1 MFRGAD
7 ALESPLL
14 STPDLRMIGWLFAR
28 SAVTS
33 VISFVV
39 LVLGGC
45 CVGFFTMLDASS
57 SYEQSGPSDPYILL
71 QQFSAAI
78 TLVPLLT
85 FTVFVI
91 TLLLPHRQLV
101 SEWHLVLDGH
111 AALAETAYTAVCRD
125 LVRRQLPICWDIR
138 WARDAMQ
145 GRLIRRLIVRDAKFT
160 VYVSA
165 LGYGNDLYLGWQLWR
180 NELGVQVLGA
190 YIRALFVSP
199 IHDLRGSLAADRA
212 RALRDAVHNALRSA
226 IEAAAA
232 NQVLVWAEQFPT
244 VQPVWER
251 APGSGPAVVPPS
263 PAAPVSYEPPAGQP
277 WAPQVPTP
285 RPPVPPEHEAEGH
298 R

>member
-1 MFRGAD
+1 
-7 ALESPLL
+7 
-14 STPDLRMIGWLFAR
+14 
-28 SAVTS
+28 
-33 VISFVV
+33 V
-39 LVLGGC
+39 LALGGC
-45 CVGFFTMLDASS
+45 CIGFVTMLKTSS
-57 SYEQSGPSDPYILL
+57 SYDDQYASSGLYLLL
-71 QQFSAAI
+71 QQFSATI
-78 TLVPLLT
+78 TLVPLIT
-85 FTVFVI
+85 IAVFVI

-125 LVRRQLPICWDIR
+125 LVRRQLPIRWDIR
-138 WARDAMQ
+138 WAHDAVP
-145 GRLIRRLIVRDAKFT
+145 GRPIRRLIVRDAKFT

-180 NELGVQVLGA
+180 SELGIQVLGA

-251 APGSGPAVVPPS
+251 VPSSGPAVVSTAQPI
-263 PAAPVSYEPPAGQP
+263 PVSYQPPAGQP
-277 WAPQVPTP
+277 WEPPVPTP
-285 RPPVPPEHEAEGH
+285 RPPVPPEDEAEEH